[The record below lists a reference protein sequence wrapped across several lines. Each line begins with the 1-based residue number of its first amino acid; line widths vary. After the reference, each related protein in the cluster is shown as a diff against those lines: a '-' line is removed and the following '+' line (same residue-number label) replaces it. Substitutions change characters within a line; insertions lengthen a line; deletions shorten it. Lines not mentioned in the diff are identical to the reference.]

1 MEKFISW
8 IFLII
13 FFTTNVLMPVPLF
26 SVHAQQIVVDQHNTS
41 ELEIIDKVTNVR
53 TNNEFIFDDGNAL
66 NSFEDFNVYQDNIVN
81 LYLSNGTE
89 NLINLV
95 HNSTTNIDGTL
106 NSIKDNDIG
115 GSIYFLNPHGIMVGK
130 TGVVNVGS
138 LTAVTPTQDFMDDIF
153 TSPGNISQ
161 EKIIDITGG
170 VIPVSKT
177 GLISVR
183 GEINAVNDINLKAA
197 EVVVDGSD
205 GGQGILITDA
215 DYSEENE
222 NNTDKD
228 DFSNAVNVNGIKEG
242 EEVVVENGE
251 IIITAGSE
259 KGTEAAVEIKD
270 AEITAENIDINTVST
285 LNEKD
290 SSEVINKNISS
301 EITVDSSKIEASD
314 SINIKSYSNTDLEF
328 GSSVLD
334 SADSTDAALA
344 VSNLESKSQVSVGGS
359 EDNETVLKAAG
370 EINITADNKVNLK
383 AAADASGSN
392 KIGGALAV
400 NTLVTETS
408 AVLEDGV
415 QIKGNPDKV
424 NVQANSKNEVNS
436 TALASREGV
445 NIDENYEQS
454 NTKEQLQN
462 YSDQISVSTSTGDAS
477 RIDAAAAF
485 VVNEIDSKTEAAI
498 KGNDQLESDAD
509 FTVESNSINNIFG
522 AADGSSTRGEE
533 NSIGAAAALNLV
545 KSRNTALV
553 ERDLAVNSLE
563 INAGTA
569 DYFDN
574 NGDNS
579 SNNYELNTLIGS
591 SGENISGTGGLSLN
605 IIDQQYSSLLNSD
618 LDLSGNLN
626 LRAFNNTKQ
635 KAETIPADDP
645 DSNNKIGIGA
655 AASVNIYKNNLTEA
669 LINENGAV
677 NSAENVDIYAEGIN
691 ITDTF
696 AEVGIYG
703 DLAVVPVS
711 SISLIKNQVEA
722 GIAESSLENS
732 NLDNISN
739 LTISSE
745 NTNKVDTTA
754 VGSTHSSNIGLGA
767 SMSLNVIE
775 ASSKAYLNRD
785 VDNAGDITVNSQ
797 NYTHALAES
806 KAGSKGE
813 VDSDSEDS
821 SASLEDKIASQLEFY
836 QQKQGEDSEAAV
848 STSTKE
854 GKLDAAAAVSVNIV
868 ESSSEAEVAKPLDSE
883 EKMQLNA
890 SNLEIN
896 AAGQTDSILKADG
909 STVNDQVMVG
919 LAAAAAVNKVN
930 STKSS
935 YLGTGN
941 YNIDS
946 LTMGS
951 KDALNPFSV
960 EADLYSDFTAE
971 AISGAGSQKVGL
983 AGALALNMIEEN
995 YSLIKIEADSDINL
1009 NENSNNADL
1018 ILNAENRSNST
1029 AIALPSGAGGSGNL
1043 GVGASAA
1050 INELNEGVELSI
1062 SNNTDFNT
1070 LLDKIEL
1077 SAYSD
1082 FNTHTEAEA
1091 GAAGGVAVDT
1101 SLAFADLNH
1110 ENKIYFGRGNIL
1122 NSNSDFIV
1130 QNISSGTNFAEAR
1143 GIAEGDDVG
1152 LGASGA
1158 VILSNTKSSDGK
1170 MLENEQYLNSVLINR
1185 DLNIGGEIGLKAD
1198 SNRSYEALAYGSS
1211 MGADSLVSDS
1221 LSQQVLSENKDNQ
1234 QVEESVEMNSSAEE
1248 ETSSQLPADGAK
1260 VEVAASLGLLYLN
1273 DDVRAAIIG
1282 GSSKEDQRQ
1291 IQAGEDINVEVIN
1304 QSNYRTKADSYSV
1317 GQGITSIPDNSI
1329 GAAAALNITRSS
1341 SEAYIGDYSTIKNAD
1356 NININA
1362 KYFQNNDQNFVDK
1375 ISAESISGTGSTKI
1389 SGSASMA
1396 LINSKNSTTAHLGSS
1411 EFNDTGIND
1420 LNVNSYDLSRMSTA
1434 ALSGAAG
1441 GKVGVGGST
1450 AVILT
1455 DNKNHAYLASDSK
1468 IYVDNLNIKAES
1480 KKVDSDIMEMSNF
1493 NSLELMSLIG
1503 EKNYYAQAAAG
1514 SAGGKAAVSGSLVYN
1529 KISDSTKA
1537 YTGDNTEIRAFKN
1550 INLSA
1555 ENSKTAAAAT
1565 GSVGLAGSVGAGLAG
1580 ANIIY
1585 ENETKSYIGENNK
1598 IISYKDIKVMAQN
1611 NLDLDLYGISAAAAG
1626 TFGLSG
1632 VFNYVNS
1639 QNNVEAYIGRSSRTT
1654 AAQNIDLGVENEF
1667 SLLNLNGGAAAGGTV
1682 GIGVSAAV
1690 NKINNK
1696 SSAYLAE
1703 GVEINEEYLKD
1714 ILIIEPS
1721 ELADSE
1727 IYILAEAV
1735 EIAGE
1740 ESSLT
1745 RYHLL
1750 SSADIE
1756 KLQQSELAELKVY
1769 KLSEISEDYTSADD
1783 LYKLAADLSKIENK
1797 NIYEIENDE
1806 VLTENIIDEE
1816 NEIELFAGDSLSAE
1830 DKQKLIDAGY
1840 ESVEITAVIYSSGEM
1855 LSLDNLE
1862 NLKSNLNNNQE
1873 LRLTALVIEDND
1885 LQSEQ
1890 KTDSLNIKAQ
1900 GSSKIN
1906 SLSAGIGAAG
1916 TFSLAGSSVIT
1927 DLNSETT
1934 AYVDS
1939 NNDNKSIINLSN
1951 KLAIESEEIN
1961 TINTKAGALSFSGT
1975 AAVGGSYNQLDLNSK
1990 VNSYLGESAEIEI
2003 NRYRNN
2009 LTELNLKSDLINQ
2022 VDAETLGG
2030 AAAVGGGS
2038 VGATYLN
2045 ISDQSRVSTYLADD
2059 GLYNNIHLL
2068 NLDSYYKLKS
2078 KNTDQLRARAI
2089 GAAAGLYIGA
2099 GAAKSDVKIDSH
2111 TASYF
2116 GDNLI
2121 IQQEENPYLSGS
2133 QVKVNAFSDYG
2144 VDNYAFAGAMG
2155 AGSLNG
2161 AHALSVLN
2169 AETKAYTGSNFYLDL
2184 GRDYYR
2190 NNNFEVISK
2199 NRNNV
2204 KSKAEGLNIGGISVG
2219 VSYSQSKINNKIES
2233 YLAENNDINVAG
2245 DVTIQS
2251 ANLMPQN
2258 SSNYT
2263 ASAESNSAVGT
2274 LVGGNGS
2281 IAEVKNYSEI
2291 YAGAA
2296 ENSSIDLMGDFSVNS
2311 FNRSSLNAEASGVTA
2326 GLAAAGYT
2334 KAKIESTVQ
2343 TKSEIA
2349 ENTVLKNADK
2359 FNLKADSDDIFN
2371 IDVISGSGGGI
2382 TGNAAAA
2389 EIVND
2394 ALTESVY
2401 LGEAENGFTI
2411 GDVNIYSNYNL
2422 RFNSTA
2428 DSLNA
2433 SVLGGSGAKAANN
2446 INSNVKIE
2454 IGSSDISAALYSDN
2468 LYLNAQNDI
2477 NKIRPAA
2484 GKYNAQAS
2492 SGGVVTGAAANSE
2505 SRFNIGTKVN
2515 IFDNAELRTR
2525 EDISIDT
2532 ENLYSLFDRSKLDA
2546 SGAISIAGSK
2556 SLLNV
2561 ENSESIINIGD
2572 AELTSG
2578 GRIDIGAFSQAY
2590 LSSSAN
2596 TKTYGLASSG
2606 EGESYTAFNNN
2617 NKVLINSGALLYS
2630 GKYLDISAGA
2640 NTSGKINNFN
2650 LYADTDVYNKT
2661 INPVDKNKVKADSH
2675 LNENNIIKIDSGST
2689 LKAVND
2695 INLKSA
2701 ESKRSVSASGR
2712 GKDLYRK
2719 ILEEVS
2725 NFFRKLVGADE
2736 ISIEIKTGSAGSST
2750 NRRVEVDG
2758 SLTAGIHNKMNLLVG
2773 TNGDIENI
2781 SDGLSYNERKEDVV
2795 SNMIDRITELRELQA
2810 VYNNDEDAYTA
2821 YEIEI
2826 NFLLNSLKRR
2836 GLVEIDEDGNI
2847 YPLRSIEVS
2856 KIALDDLYAS
2866 GGDINIESA
2875 VLQGSGSLTA
2885 NSDPEIN
2892 IKNNSAK
2899 FLELNK
2905 AVIGEIGGRVRV
2917 NNKQTEQHSNLNIEN
2932 NYDPDNYYPQI
2943 IVHNTFKPMSET
2955 EIGTDINIQDTI
2967 LNEMGE
2973 IKITSDEGSIHIYG
2987 KDSDDTP
2994 DLTAETVNLKAGQDI
3009 VQSYKEGFVHVGGD
3023 PRSLW
3028 RDKQDE
3034 MGLDEDIIS
3043 GNHDEYRPAK
3053 GSRIAG
3059 NNIFLSAT
3067 YLNLNGLIQSGLPY
3081 WNLELSDLETEIE
3094 KYINDW
3100 EDADKPDLKNFNDL
3114 QNYQLSAFD
3123 NEERRD
3129 DQEIAAYFNPQTE
3142 QIELNNAVVK
3152 GGYIEIFGEI
3162 SNTGGGEIKAVDGY
3176 GRINISNNTPYD
3188 MVINNLDTGNDID
3201 SLIRITDTANTVNI
3215 DEQITDVPITTEYRR
3230 NGNMISINESIS
3242 YNNNG
3247 QQISQNLGTN
3257 YLDGRNTS
3265 YTPAEGLRYNWT
3277 LGKDY
3282 TERFVGVGFAEG
3294 YFADGD
3300 AKFEDADYYNESWY
3314 QISEGKLASLKDGVY
3329 TSIGEDIDGD
3339 GESQI
3344 YEYNFSNYETSDKE
3358 LVSRQRWWRLWGGRY
3373 WVRDIWEQGSQDIHT
3388 HSIKADYQI
3397 PIEFIGEDSGEL
3409 NIMSD
3414 GGGDVILNGSLNN
3427 GNGSIDINADASLK
3441 QNNDN
3446 ARLTADYFNLKADG
3460 GIGED
3465 HFSLMLD
3472 ARDNGLINA
3481 QSLNGSIFIE
3491 DTVSN
3496 MNIENINAADKVR
3509 LKAADDI
3516 YSSLNT
3522 DTAKIRGA
3530 EIELISESGSIGS
3543 SDKYMLIDS
3552 TEDKGLTVLALN
3564 DINISEV
3571 EGDLPL
3577 NSIKSLAGD
3586 INLEVKNGDLKDA
3599 NTNEIK
3605 DERTIEELNR
3615 HWDEM
3620 LLRGEAAEESKNNA
3634 LNEYSSTKEAEYHEY
3649 WELRGLKTEK
3659 YDDNGNIVYTVG
3671 EYDEENADAELRELH
3686 EVYGSQEYKNNWS
3699 FLDDFSEEEKDR
3711 AVADMSWTEKR
3722 SQLLDGYKWTE
3733 DELQNSFSRELLMK
3747 ETTDTVTEIEEAN
3760 LEAEN
3765 ISLYV
3770 HNGSI
3775 GTNNGEI
3782 IIDLDNIT
3790 DYEKAKLLAAEE
3802 KDIVLDEEN
3811 GKIIVIDRESVDIEL
3826 PEDGSITAEAVDHVY
3841 LGSEKDIYIDSIIGG
3856 KEIRVKGKNGVYS
3869 TASEGEVNIEG
3880 SSTILE
3886 GGDGGL
3892 GTADKELILKLKE
3905 DSDLTAR
3912 TFEDI
3917 NIYQKDGDLNLAFI
3931 YSENGDINLTADGYL
3946 NDRRGE
3952 IRDYTINANGL
3963 NLESKNA
3970 SIGSQN
3976 WPLYINLNEGSVSS
3990 FKAAESISVKEYD
4003 GDIILN
4009 TAEAGDK
4016 IIINAENSIYAEDAA
4031 KGKIAGDKIEL
4042 EAENGSIG
4050 SQDARIKTYSG
4061 TELNARANND
4071 IYLSEY
4077 KGDLNSKYLLSNN
4090 IIDLLILNGNL
4101 NAENIRSSKFK
4112 AQLLQSGASAVIEEL
4127 ELEKELK
4134 LWADNV
4140 DIKKLIHE
4148 SDIPLNIFI
4157 RGGRGKMMDNLKL
4170 NVQSNSPLIFNN
4182 LSADFTEINAAAD
4195 QLEFY
4200 DFQVGS
4206 LADINSNYYR
4216 VMADNINKVLH
4227 DSHLQLYP
4235 EKVPFDLFIDTMREF
4250 ITDTYVVNYNDDFII
4265 NKFNSE
4271 NSFIRRNSNLNS
4283 TIQNESGGYDFY
4295 AAGKGGILSLNNL
4308 INIDSLLELND
4319 FNEYYLSDSLE
4330 IYQAGDIESEEEN
4343 LGDSGGDLDD

>member
-1 MEKFISW
+1 MKKFISW
-8 IFLII
+8 IFLVI
-13 FFTTNVLMPVPLF
+13 FFITNVLIPGPLS
-26 SVHAQQIVVDQHNTS
+26 SVYAQQIVVDQHNTS
-41 ELEIIDKVTNVR
+41 ELKIINNVTNVR
-53 TNNEFIFDDGNAL
+53 TNSDYVFDDGNAL
-66 NSFEDFNVYQDNIVN
+66 NSFEDFNVYQGNIVN
-81 LYLSNGTE
+81 LYLSDGTE

-95 HNSTTNIDGTL
+95 HNSITNIDGTL

-115 GSIYFLNPHGIMVGK
+115 GSIYFLNPHGIMIGK

-138 LTAVTPTQDFMDDIF
+138 LTAVTPTQNFMDNIF
-153 TSPGNISQ
+153 TSPGNIIPQ
-161 EKIIDITGG
+161 IIDGNIPITE
-170 VIPVSKT
+170 S

-197 EVVVDGSD
+197 KVVVDGSD
-205 GGQGILITDA
+205 GGRGILITDA
-215 DYSEENE
+215 DYSEKNRA
-222 NNTDKD
+222 NTDK
-228 DFSNAVNVNGIKEG
+228 SNFFDVVNVNGIEEG
-242 EEVVVENGE
+242 EELLVENGE
-251 IIITAGSE
+251 IIITAGSDD
-259 KGTEAAVEIKD
+259 GSEAAVEINEV
-270 AEITAENIDINTVST
+270 EIIAENVEINAESTID
-285 LNEKD
+285 EKNY
-290 SSEVINKNISS
+290 SGVINKNINSQ
-301 EITVDSSKIEASD
+301 ITIDSSRIEASD
-314 SINIKSYSNTDLEF
+314 SINIKSYSDTDLEF

-334 SADSTDAALA
+334 SEDSTDAALA
-344 VSNLESKSQVSVGGS
+344 ISNLESKSQIIVGGS
-359 EDNETVLKAAG
+359 ENNETVLKAAG

-383 AAADASGSN
+383 AEADASGSN
-392 KIGGALAV
+392 KIGGTVAI

-408 AVLEDGV
+408 AVLEDDV
-415 QIKGNPDKV
+415 QIEGDPNKV

-445 NIDENYEQS
+445 IIDENYEQS
-454 NTKEQLQN
+454 DTKEQLQN

-477 RIDAAAAF
+477 GIDAAAAF
-485 VVNEIDSKTEAAI
+485 AVNDIDSKTEAVI
-498 KGNDQLESDAD
+498 RGDDQLESDAD
-509 FTVESNSINNIFG
+509 FTVESNSINNILG
-522 AADGSSTRGEE
+522 TADGSSNSGEE
-533 NSIGAAAALNLV
+533 NSIGVAAALNLV
-545 KSRNTALV
+545 KSRNIALV
-553 ERDLAVNSLE
+553 ERDLSVNSLE

-591 SGENISGTGGLSLN
+591 SGENISGAGGLSLN
-605 IIDQQYSSLLNSD
+605 IIDQQYSSLLNST
-618 LDLSGNLN
+618 LNLSGNLN
-626 LRAFNNTKQ
+626 IRAFNDTQQIANT
-635 KAETIPADDP
+635 ISLDNS
-645 DSNNKIGIGA
+645 DSNSKIGIGA
-655 AASVNIYKNNLTEA
+655 AAAVNIYKNNLTSAVISED
-669 LINENGAV
+669 GAV
-677 NSAENVDIYAEGIN
+677 NSAENIVIDAEGIN
-691 ITDTF
+691 ITDTY
-696 AEVGIYG
+696 AEVGVYG
-703 DLAVVPVS
+703 DLVVVPVS

-722 GIAESSLENS
+722 GIAESNLENS

-739 LTISSE
+739 LTINSKNE
-745 NTNKVDTTA
+745 NKVDTTA
-754 VGSTHSSNIGLGA
+754 VGTTHSSNIGLGA

-775 ASSKAYLNRD
+775 NSSKAFLNRD
-785 VDNAGDITVNSQ
+785 VDNAGDITVKSQ
-797 NYTHALAES
+797 NYSHALADS
-806 KAGSKGE
+806 KAGSSGE
-813 VDSDSEDS
+813 NESDSEHP

-836 QQKQGEDSEAAV
+836 QQKQEEDSETAV

-854 GKLDAAAAVSVNIV
+854 GKLEAAAAVSINIV
-868 ESSSEAEVAKPLDSE
+868 ESSSEAEVAKPADSE
-883 EKMQLNA
+883 EKIQINA
-890 SNLEIN
+890 SNLAIT

-909 STVNDQVMVG
+909 STVNDEVMVG

-935 YLGTGN
+935 YLGAGN

-946 LTMGS
+946 LTMNS
-951 KDALNPFSV
+951 KDASNPFSV
-960 EADLYSDFTAE
+960 ETDLYSDFTAE
-971 AISGAGSQKVGL
+971 AVSGAGSQKVGL
-983 AGALALNMIEEN
+983 AGALALNIIEEN
-995 YSLIKIEADSDINL
+995 HALIKIEADLDINL
-1009 NENSNNADL
+1009 NESSNNADL

-1029 AIALPSGAGGSGNL
+1029 AIALPSGDGGSGDV
-1043 GVGASAA
+1043 GVGASVAV
-1050 INELNEGVELSI
+1050 NELNEGVEVSI
-1062 SNNTDFNT
+1062 SDNTNFNT
-1070 LLDKIEL
+1070 EKRKLDKIAL

-1110 ENKIYFGRGNIL
+1110 ENKIYFGSGNIL
-1122 NSNSDFIV
+1122 NSNLDFEAL
-1130 QNISSGTNFAEAR
+1130 NISSGANFAEAR

-1170 MLENEQYLNSVLINR
+1170 MLEEELYLNSILINR
-1185 DLNIGGEIGLKAD
+1185 DLNIGGEIGLKAESD
-1198 SNRSYEALAYGSS
+1198 RSYEALSYASS

-1221 LSQQVLSENKDNQ
+1221 LSQKVLSENKDNQ
-1234 QVEESVEMNSSAEE
+1234 QVEESVEMNNSAEE
-1248 ETSSQLPADGAK
+1248 ETSSQLPAGGAK

-1282 GSSKEDQRQ
+1282 GSSKADQRQ
-1291 IQAGEDINVEVIN
+1291 IQAGKDIKVEVIN
-1304 QSNYRTKADSYSV
+1304 KSNYRTKADSYSV
-1317 GQGITSIPDNSI
+1317 GQGIFSIPDNSI
-1329 GAAAALNITRSS
+1329 GAAAALNITRSN
-1341 SEAYIGDYSTIKNAD
+1341 SEAYIGDYNTIKNAD
-1356 NININA
+1356 NIYISA
-1362 KYFQNNDQNFVDK
+1362 KYFQNNDQNFADK
-1375 ISAESISGTGSTKI
+1375 ISAESISGTASKKI

-1396 LINSKNSTTAHLGSS
+1396 LINSKNSTTAYLGSS

-1420 LNVNSYDLSRMSTA
+1420 LNINSYDLTRISAA

-1480 KKVDSDIMEMSNF
+1480 KKVDSEIMEMDNF
-1493 NSLELMSLIG
+1493 NSLDLMSLIG

-1565 GSVGLAGSVGAGLAG
+1565 GSVGLAASVGVGLAG

-1598 IISYKDIKVMAQN
+1598 IISYNDIKVMAQN

-1639 QNNVEAYIGRSSRTT
+1639 QNNVEAYIGRSSRIM
-1654 AAQNIDLGVENEF
+1654 AAQNIALDVENEF

-1682 GIGVSAAV
+1682 GIGVSAAI

-1696 SSAYLAE
+1696 SSAYLTE
-1703 GVEINEEYLKD
+1703 GVEIKEEYLKD
-1714 ILIIEPS
+1714 IIIVEPL
-1721 ELADSE
+1721 ELSNFE
-1727 IYILAEAV
+1727 VYILAEAV
-1735 EIAGE
+1735 EISE
-1740 ESSLT
+1740 EEYSLT

-1756 KLQQSELAELKVY
+1756 KLQKSELAELKVY
-1769 KLSEISEDYTSADD
+1769 KFSEISEDYTLAD
-1783 LYKLAADLSKIENK
+1783 DLSKIENK
-1797 NIYEIENDE
+1797 NIYEIENNE
-1806 VLTENIIDEE
+1806 VLTEDIIDEE
-1816 NEIELFAGDSLSAE
+1816 NEIKLFAGDSLSFE
-1830 DKQKLIDAGY
+1830 DKEKLFDAGY
-1840 ESVEITAVIYSSGEM
+1840 KSVEITAVIYSSGEI
-1855 LSLDNLE
+1855 LSLYDLE
-1862 NLKSNLNNNQE
+1862 DLKSNLDNNQE
-1873 LRLTALVIEDND
+1873 LRLTALVIEDNE
-1885 LQSEQ
+1885 LQSEH
-1890 KTDSLNIKAQ
+1890 KTNLLNIKAQ
-1900 GSSKIN
+1900 GSSKVN

-1934 AYVDS
+1934 AYIDS
-1939 NNDNKSIINLSN
+1939 NNDNKSIINLN
-1951 KLAIESEEIN
+1951 KKLEIESKETN
-1961 TINTKAGALSFSGT
+1961 TVNTKAGALSFSGI

-1990 VNSYLGESAEIEI
+1990 VSSYIGEGAEVKI

-2009 LTELNLKSDLINQ
+2009 LTELNLRSDLINQ

-2030 AAAVGGGS
+2030 AAAVGGGA

-2045 ISDQSRVSTYLADD
+2045 ISDQSRVTTYLADD
-2059 GLYNNIHLL
+2059 GRYNNIHLL
-2068 NLDSYYKLKS
+2068 SLDSYYKLKS

-2089 GAAAGLYIGA
+2089 GAAAGLYLGA
-2099 GAAKSDVKIDSH
+2099 GAAKSDVKIDSQ

-2116 GDNLI
+2116 GDNLR
-2121 IQQEENPYLSGS
+2121 IQQEETPYLYGS
-2133 QVKVNAFSDYG
+2133 QVKVNSFSDYG

-2199 NRNNV
+2199 NRNNI
-2204 KSKAEGLNIGGISVG
+2204 KTKAEGLNIGGISVG
-2219 VSYSQSKINNKIES
+2219 VSYSQSRINNKIES
-2233 YLAENNDINVAG
+2233 YLAENNNINVAG
-2245 DVTIQS
+2245 DITIQS

-2258 SSNYT
+2258 SSNYS

-2274 LVGGNGS
+2274 LLGGNGS

-2296 ENSSIDLMGDFSVNS
+2296 ENSSIELMGDFSVNS
-2311 FNRSSLNAEASGVTA
+2311 FNRSSLSAEASGVTA

-2334 KAKIESTVQ
+2334 KAKIESAVH

-2359 FNLKADSDDIFN
+2359 FNLKADSDDLFN
-2371 IDVISGSGGGI
+2371 TDVISGSGGGI
-2382 TGNAAAA
+2382 TGNAAVA
-2389 EIVND
+2389 EIVNN

-2401 LGEAENGFTI
+2401 LGESESGFTI
-2411 GDVNIYSNYNL
+2411 GDVYIYSNYNL
-2422 RFNSTA
+2422 RFNSTV

-2433 SVLGGSGAKAANN
+2433 SVIGGSGAKAAND

-2454 IGSSDISAALYSDN
+2454 IGSSDRSAALYSDN

-2484 GKYNAQAS
+2484 GKYNAQSS
-2492 SGGVVTGAAANSE
+2492 SGGVLTGAAANSE

-2515 IFDNAELRTR
+2515 IYDSAELRTR
-2525 EDISIDT
+2525 EDISIDA
-2532 ENLYSLFDRSKLDA
+2532 ENLFNLYDRSKLDA
-2546 SGAISIAGSK
+2546 SGVISIAGSK

-2572 AELTSG
+2572 AELKSG
-2578 GRIDIGAFSQAY
+2578 GSIDIGAFSQAY

-2606 EGESYTAFNNN
+2606 EGESYTVFNNN

-2661 INPVDKNKVKADSH
+2661 INPVDKNKVKAYSR

-2689 LKAVND
+2689 LNAVND

-2712 GKDLYRK
+2712 GKDLYKK

-2736 ISIEIKTGSAGSST
+2736 ISIEIKTGSAST
-2750 NRRVEVDG
+2750 SNKRSVEIDG
-2758 SLTAGIHNKMNLLVG
+2758 SLTAGIHNKMYLELD
-2773 TNGDIENI
+2773 TNGDVKVK
-2781 SDGLSYNERKEDVV
+2781 SSGLSYNERKEDVV

-2810 VYNNDEDAYTA
+2810 VYNNDDNSFTA

-2836 GLVEIDEDGNI
+2836 GLVEIDGDGNI

-2866 GGDINIESA
+2866 GGDIDIESA

-2885 NSDPEIN
+2885 NSNPEIN

-2917 NNKQTEQHSNLNIEN
+2917 NNKQTGQYSNLNIEN

-2943 IVHNTFKPMSET
+2943 IVHNTFKPMGET

-2967 LNEMGE
+2967 FNEMGE

-3009 VQSYKEGFVHVGGD
+3009 VQSYKKGFVHVGGA
-3023 PRSLW
+3023 PRFLW
-3028 RDKQDE
+3028 RDIQEE
-3034 MGLDEDIIS
+3034 MGSSDNTT
-3043 GNHDEYRPAK
+3043 GNYDEYRPAE

-3094 KYINDW
+3094 KYISDW
-3100 EDADKPDLKNFNDL
+3100 EDIGKPDLKNFNDL

-3123 NEERRD
+3123 NEDRRS

-3176 GRINISNNTPYD
+3176 GRINISNNTPYN
-3188 MVINNLDTGNDID
+3188 MVLNNLDTGNEID
-3201 SLIRITDTANTVNI
+3201 SLIRITDTANTTEREI
-3215 DEQITDVPITTEYRR
+3215 ADQITAVPITTEYRR
-3230 NGNMISINESIS
+3230 NGNRISINESIS

-3247 QQISQNLGTN
+3247 QQISQDLGTN

-3277 LGKDY
+3277 LGEDF
-3282 TERFVGVGFAEG
+3282 TERFVGVGYSSDFIG
-3294 YFADGD
+3294 DIYFNSDDYNDSWQKISDGD
-3300 AKFEDADYYNESWY
+3300 LE
-3314 QISEGKLASLKDGVY
+3314 LLKDGSY
-3329 TSIGEDIDGD
+3329 TSIGKDIDGD

-3358 LVSRQRWWRLWGGRY
+3358 RVSRQRWRIFGGFY

-3388 HSIKADYQI
+3388 HSIKSDYKI

-3409 NIMSD
+3409 NIMSS

-3427 GNGSIDINADASLK
+3427 GYGSIDINSDASLK
-3441 QNNDN
+3441 QNNFN
-3446 ARLTADYFNLKADG
+3446 ARLTADSFNLKADG
-3460 GIGED
+3460 GIGEE
-3465 HFSLMLD
+3465 HFSLKLD
-3472 ARDNGLINA
+3472 ARNNGFINA

-3491 DTVSN
+3491 DTISN
-3496 MNIENINAADKVR
+3496 MNIANISAADKVR
-3509 LKAADDI
+3509 LRAADNI

-3522 DTAKIRGA
+3522 DNAKIRGA
-3530 EIELISESGSIGS
+3530 EIELISENGSIGS
-3543 SDKYMLIDS
+3543 SNKYLLIDS

-3577 NSIKSLAGD
+3577 NSVKSIAGD
-3586 INLEVKNGDLKDA
+3586 INIEVKAGNLIDV
-3599 NTNEIK
+3599 NTNEIN
-3605 DERTIEELNR
+3605 DERTIDELNR

-3634 LNEYSSTKEAEYHEY
+3634 LSEYSSTKEAEYHEY
-3649 WELRGLKTEK
+3649 WELRGLKAEK
-3659 YDDNGNIVYTVG
+3659 YDDNRNIIYTVN
-3671 EYDEENADAELRELH
+3671 EYDESEADLRFQELH
-3686 EVYGSQEYKNNWS
+3686 EVYGSEEYKNNWS
-3699 FLDDFSEEEKDR
+3699 FLDDFSEEKKDR
-3711 AVADMSWTEKR
+3711 AIADMSWTEKR

-3733 DELQNSFSRELLMK
+3733 DELQNSLSRELLMK
-3747 ETTDTVTEIEEAN
+3747 GTTDTVTEIEEPN

-3811 GKIIVIDRESVDIEL
+3811 GKIIVIDRESVDIKL
-3826 PEDGSITAEAVDHVY
+3826 PEDGRITAEAVDHVY
-3841 LGSEKDIYIDSIIGG
+3841 LGSEKSIYIDSIIGG
-3856 KEIRVKGKNGVYS
+3856 KEIRVKGKNGIYS
-3869 TASEGEVNIEG
+3869 TTSESEVNIEG

-3892 GTADKELILKLKE
+3892 GTINKELILKLKE
-3905 DSDLTAR
+3905 DSDLIAR

-3917 NIYQKDGDLNLAFI
+3917 NIYQKDGDLNLTFI
-3931 YSENGDINLTADGYL
+3931 YSENGTVNLTADGYI

-3963 NLESKNA
+3963 NLESKTA

-3990 FKAAESISVKEYD
+3990 FKAADSIFIKEYD

-4016 IIINAENSIYAEDAA
+4016 IIINADNSIYAEDAA
-4031 KGKIAGDKIEL
+4031 KGKIAGDIIEL
-4042 EAENGSIG
+4042 EAETGSIG

-4061 TELNARANND
+4061 TEVNAKADKD
-4071 IYLSEY
+4071 IYLTEY
-4077 KGDLNSKYLLSNN
+4077 NGDLNSKYLLSNN

-4101 NAENIRSSKFK
+4101 NADNIKTSKLK
-4112 AQLLQSGASAVIEEL
+4112 AQLLEPGANAVIEEL
-4127 ELEKELK
+4127 ELEEELK

-4182 LSADFTEINAAAD
+4182 LSANFSEINAAAD

-4206 LADINSNYYR
+4206 IADINSNYYK
-4216 VMADNINKVLH
+4216 VVADNINKILH

-4235 EKVPFDLFIDTMREF
+4235 EKVPFNLFIDTMREL
-4250 ITDTYVVNYNDDFII
+4250 ITDAYVVNYNDDFII
-4265 NKFNSE
+4265 NEFNSE

-4283 TIQNESGGYDFY
+4283 IIQNNSGGYDFY
-4295 AAGKGGILSLNNL
+4295 TVGKGNILPLNDL
-4308 INIDSLLELND
+4308 INID
-4319 FNEYYLSDSLE
+4319 
-4330 IYQAGDIESEEEN
+4330 N
-4343 LGDSGGDLDD
+4343 LGDSDGDLDE